1 MKTKPWSLGLRQAS
15 LLRQIFSQ
23 DHVLCL
29 VAQSCPT
36 LCNPMDCSLPG
47 CSVHGD
53 TPGKN
58 TGVGCLALLQ
68 DLPNPGIEPRSPTLQ
83 VDSLP
88 SEPPNHYGVSL
99 LKNYSPIL
107 KWITTGGLMLDTK
120 CYFTMYFTP

>member
-1 MKTKPWSLGLRQAS
+1 MEFD
-15 LLRQIFSQ
+15 IFSGPGPFPQ
-23 DHVLCL
+23 LRDDFVL
-29 VAQSCPT
+29 VAWLCPT
-36 LCNPMDCSLPG
+36 LCDPMDCSPPG
-47 CSVHGD
+47 FSVHGG

-58 TGVGCLALLQ
+58 TGVGFLALLQ

-88 SEPPNHYGVSL
+88 SETPNHYGVSL

-120 CYFTMYFTP
+120 CYFTMYFIP